1 MELAG
6 SAATDSP
13 AGDRYLLIADI
24 SGYTMFLSSV
34 EEAHG
39 VDFSAGIPEAYSLLG
54 DLLDSVVTGIEP
66 EFSLVK
72 LEGDAVF
79 SCAPAATLD
88 GSGARMLERLRDT
101 YDSFRAIRERAKP
114 APEHDCT
121 ACANVSLLDLKV
133 VLHRGLCV
141 RQKVGAGSD
150 LLGPAVTVAHR
161 LLKNRVR
168 DRIGSRPYL
177 LVTDAAANGLGISD
191 LGLEHREEYA
201 DAGPIEGRILRLD
214 EPAPQRT

>member
-1 MELAG
+1 MTT
-6 SAATDSP
+6 TDAP
-13 AGDRYLLIADI
+13 AGERYLLIADI

-39 VDFSAGIPEAYSLLG
+39 VDFSAGIPVAYSLLG

-88 GSGARMLERLRDT
+88 GSGARLLDRLRDT
-101 YDSFRAIRERAKP
+101 YDSFRAIRERARP
-114 APEHDCT
+114 GPDHDCT

-133 VLHRGLCV
+133 ILHRGFCV
-141 RQKVGAGSD
+141 RQRVGAGSD

-161 LLKNRVR
+161 LLKNGVR
-168 DRIGSRPYL
+168 ERIGSRPYL

-191 LGLEHREEYA
+191 IGLEHREEYA
-201 DAGPIEGRILRLD
+201 DARPVDGRIVRLD
-214 EPAPQRT
+214 ERTRQRA